1 MTQRE
6 ERPDAGSLLA
16 LSPNC
21 SDQLL
26 FSILFV
32 CTDTTW
38 QKFFPIELFRE
49 KPQDWEQKT
58 EENPFWWPDI
68 LFLYCKER
76 KIPFYSSTV
85 FIIL

>member
-21 SDQLL
+21 SDWLL